1 MRKFTLIWLAHLISS
16 IGTRMG
22 DFAITL
28 WVWELTG
35 SATSLALTG
44 FFYQLPRII
53 TAIFAGIVVD
63 RFSRKYLMILS
74 EAAVVVS
81 TLMLLVLHLTGQL
94 EIWHLYLAASI
105 NGGFGKFGGLA
116 YRASI
121 TLLVE
126 SKNYTRANSMDT
138 ATRYSCILI
147 APALAGILYPIIG
160 LGGIFSI
167 KLATFAIPITTLA
180 LLKIPQPVLEQGKM
194 EEKKE
199 SLLNRLTSFWSEVTF
214 GIRYLWQSPGLR
226 SLLIVTTIF
235 QLARRVSNTVYDPM
249 ILARTD
255 SSSQALAAV
264 STLAGIG
271 GITGAILVSVW
282 GGFRSNVRGMLV
294 GFSLIGLAK
303 VVFGLGQSLSVWLT
317 AQFCSSIN
325 FPLIESSET
334 ALWMA
339 GTPAKFQGRVFAAH
353 FLVYDL
359 ISMPVALLAGVLSD
373 RVFEPAMKSSSL
385 LQYLFAPIFGTGAGA
400 GIALLYVFSASVML
414 LAGIFGFRMSQL
426 YSIEKDFD
434 TDQ

>member
-1 MRKFTLIWLAHLISS
+1 
-16 IGTRMG
+16 MG

-94 EIWHLYLAASI
+94 AIWHLYLAASI

-121 TLLVE
+121 SLLV
-126 SKNYTRANSMDT
+126 STQNYTRAESMNT
-138 ATRYSCILI
+138 AIHYSSSII
-147 APALAGILYPIIG
+147 APAVAGMLYPIIK

-167 KLATFAIPITTLA
+167 KLLLIAIALA
-180 LLKIPQPVLEQGKM
+180 ILVLLQIPQPVLEQGSGGARGQGSKGVVNRV
-194 EEKKE
+194 K
-199 SLLNRLTSFWSEVTF
+199 LLWSEVTF

-226 SLLIVTTIF
+226 ALLIVTTLFREALTLSDII
-235 QLARRVSNTVYDPM
+235 YDPM
-249 ILARTD
+249 ILARTN

-271 GITGAILVSVW
+271 GIIGAILVSVW
-282 GGFRSNVRGMLV
+282 GGFRSNVRGMLT
-294 GFSLIGLAK
+294 GFMGIGLAK
-303 VVFGLGQSLSVWLT
+303 IVFGLGRGLPVWLP
-317 AQFCSSIN
+317 AQFFSSIN
-325 FPLIESSET
+325 FPLTNSSKT

-359 ISMPVALLAGVLSD
+359 ISMPIMLLAGVLSD
-373 RVFEPAMKSSSL
+373 RVFEPAMNSPTL
-385 LQYLFAPIFGTGAGA
+385 LQSLFAPIFGKSAGS
-400 GIALLYVFSASVML
+400 GIALLYVLSAIAML
-414 LAGIFGFRMSQL
+414 LVGILSFRVSQL
-426 YSIEKDFD
+426 YLIEKGHNK
-434 TDQ
+434 